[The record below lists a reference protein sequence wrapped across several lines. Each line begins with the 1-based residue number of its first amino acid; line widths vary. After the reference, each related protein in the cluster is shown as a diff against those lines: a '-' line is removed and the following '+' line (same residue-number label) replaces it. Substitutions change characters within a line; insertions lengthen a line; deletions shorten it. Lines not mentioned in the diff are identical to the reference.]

1 MVVVVVFNL
10 LKKRAVPLRFHPFGC
25 NPSQRGSMSKT
36 RPEII
41 LEFLKKD
48 PKLWQGVYAHYI
60 AGLEARIE
68 ELEGLDR
75 LDEVLVNA
83 GIEQLE
89 AEPRWIS
96 VKDRLPEDFVSVL
109 AWDYDGDSCWV
120 STEWMEDGEWAMWG
134 GPEHEVLFWMP
145 IPPMPEEIRSL
156 IFQKI
161 RAKYGAAE
169 KQ

>member
-1 MVVVVVFNL
+1 
-10 LKKRAVPLRFHPFGC
+10 
-25 NPSQRGSMSKT
+25 MS
-36 RPEII
+36 
-41 LEFLKKD
+41 D
-48 PKLWQGVYAHYI
+48 
-60 AGLEARIE
+60 
-68 ELEGLDR
+68 
-75 LDEVLVNA
+75 
-83 GIEQLE
+83 
-89 AEPRWIS
+89 WIS

-156 IFQKI
+156 ILQKI